1 MQIVEATMNDDDTLA
16 SHYLALWESYGT
28 PKEHFASDAR
38 AQTIAFLREG
48 RQHRGLNAFLALI
61 DNNIAG
67 SAACQLHISPYPEVI
82 KPAHRRFGYIW
93 SVYVE
98 PQYRKRGIAQQLMDR
113 AVNHLRSLGC
123 TTVVLHSSDA
133 GETLYKKLGFEPA
146 KEMRLK
152 LS

>member
-1 MQIVEATMNDDDTLA
+1 MQIVEATANDDDTLA

-28 PKEHFASDAR
+28 PKEHFAPDAR

-82 KPAHRRFGYIW
+82 KQAHRRFGYIW

-98 PQYRKRGIAQQLMDR
+98 PQYRKRGDSPAT
-113 AVNHLRSLGC
+113 HG
-123 TTVVLHSSDA
+123 SSGQSPQKSWMYNGRPSFIRCWRD
-133 GETLYKKLGFEPA
+133 PV
-146 KEMRLK
+146 
-152 LS
+152 